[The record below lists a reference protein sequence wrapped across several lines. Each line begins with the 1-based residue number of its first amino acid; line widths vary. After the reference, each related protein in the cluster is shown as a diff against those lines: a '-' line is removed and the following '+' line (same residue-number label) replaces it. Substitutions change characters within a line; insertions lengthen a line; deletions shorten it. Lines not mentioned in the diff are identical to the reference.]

1 MAFRSA
7 SPAAIYQCVV
17 LYRAKTGQAI
27 MTATLLSRS
36 TPPSVP
42 ADKDPVFGSD
52 VRLRLAPALG
62 LRGTVDGAWWPHSRD
77 ATLELPDFITAVDQ
91 RLGLTTLRV
100 GVHVDAWDHIPH
112 RVHADGRQVKVGW
125 FDSADPRL
133 VTLTFAEAEPVILLV
148 VPPYTTDGPA
158 GTALML
164 ASQGMVGL
172 LPVDLFTTAAHQVGD
187 TRDADG
193 ENEGGH
199 ISSLPADLLGG
210 CRHHRSNA
218 HLPSLPPQTPPR
230 RRPEHSIS
238 IRDPAP
244 LGGAD
249 PSAPTTIR
257 LSGEIDI
264 FTSPHLRK
272 DLMDVLRYSSS
283 LLILDLSG
291 VAACDACGLG
301 VLVGIQRRAKAM
313 GITLSLTAARPYLSR
328 LLRVTGLDRTIP
340 MTA

>member
-1 MAFRSA
+1 
-7 SPAAIYQCVV
+7 
-17 LYRAKTGQAI
+17 

-36 TPPSVP
+36 TPPSAP
-42 ADKDPVFGSD
+42 ADTDPVFGSD
-52 VRLRLAPALG
+52 VRLRLTPALG
-62 LRGTVDGAWWPHSRD
+62 LRGTVDGAWWPRSRD
-77 ATLELPDFITAVDQ
+77 ATLELPGFIAAVDQ

-100 GVHVDAWDHIPH
+100 GVHVDTWDHIPH

-148 VPPYTTDGPA
+148 VPPYTADGPA

-172 LPVDLFTTAAHQVGD
+172 LPVDLFTTAARHVGD
-187 TRDADG
+187 ARDADG

-199 ISSLPADLLGG
+199 V
-210 CRHHRSNA
+210 
-218 HLPSLPPQTPPR
+218 
-230 RRPEHSIS
+230 
-238 IRDPAP
+238 PAP

-264 FTSPHLRK
+264 FTSPHLRD

-328 LLRVTGLDRTIP
+328 LLHVTGLDRTIP
-340 MTA
+340 MLAQRKAGSSDARRLRSC